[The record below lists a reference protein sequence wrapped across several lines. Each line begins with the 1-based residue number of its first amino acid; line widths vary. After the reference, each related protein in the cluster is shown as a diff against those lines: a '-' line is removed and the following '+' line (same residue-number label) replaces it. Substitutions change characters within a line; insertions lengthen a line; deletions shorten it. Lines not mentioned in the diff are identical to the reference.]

1 MANGLLVSY
10 AGSPYAFSSL
20 FPDNGLASLAAVLRA
35 EGHECVVWDLNTAET
50 MARTVP
56 PETRRALGDLLP
68 RLAGAPAP
76 APADLERLVALS
88 RRVDAQGSPVADDLA
103 ARLVDHC
110 RSRRVDFVGFKLWNG
125 DGYEGSL
132 RLAARLRAACPGV
145 RLFAGGP
152 AVHYCSDIV
161 QSDAPLFD
169 AVVDGDG
176 EEAILELARYVEG
189 RRPLGG
195 VPNLVRGARATA
207 PAGSSCDLSTLPLP
221 EYGPEVYPAIA
232 RGEKIRLFC
241 IDESRGCPM
250 GCAFCINRCIEGTKW
265 RTRTPDQVVTEIRAL
280 RSHFGTRAFRLA
292 GTYSPPELLTGICER
307 LIAQEL
313 DIQFGAFLHA
323 GAVDEAL
330 VSSLKAAGCF
340 GLFVGAE
347 SGSTAI
353 LKRAMHKSLSGEALR
368 HALDACLRAGLFVAA
383 SFIFP
388 APFETAATES
398 ETKRLLLEVFGPHAQ
413 AAVNVG
419 FPGLVPRTRWWTERD
434 RYGFAL
440 DVDDDAYRRLILR
453 YKIRHL
459 LPPSL
464 WPELPY
470 TLGGQ
475 RQADLAQ
482 RSGALQ
488 RWVRDQGIG
497 INLADHDAQV
507 GAALGQPARDFGD
520 RLRRLFVTGDAEGL
534 QALVDESNRALSC
547 PAGA

>member
-35 EGHECVVWDLNTAET
+35 AGHECSVWDLNTADT
-50 MARTVP
+50 MARMVP
-56 PETRRALGDLLP
+56 PDTHRALVDLLP
-68 RLAGAPAP
+68 RFVGVPAP
-76 APADLERLVALS
+76 EDLQQLVALS
-88 RRVDAQGSPVADDLA
+88 RRVDAQGSKVADDLA
-103 ARLVDHC
+103 AKLVDHC
-110 RSRRVDFVGFKLWNG
+110 RARRVDFVGFKLWNG

-132 RLAARLRAACPGV
+132 RIAERLRSEVPGV

-161 QSDAPLFD
+161 LADTPLFD

-176 EEAILELARYVEG
+176 EEAIVELARYVEG
-189 RRPLGG
+189 KRPLSG
-195 VPNLVRGARATA
+195 VPNLVLPSGVTTSA
-207 PAGSSCDLSTLPLP
+207 SSTSDLSTLPVP
-221 EYGPEVYPAIA
+221 EYGPEVYPAIS
-232 RGEKIRLFC
+232 RGEKITLFC

-265 RTRTPDQVVTEIRAL
+265 RTRTPEQVVSENRSLRA
-280 RSHFGTRAFRLA
+280 RFGTRAFRLA
-292 GTYSPPELLTGICER
+292 GTYSPPELLTAICER
-307 LIAQEL
+307 LTAEKL

-323 GAVDEAL
+323 RAVDDAL
-330 VSSLKAAGCF
+330 VSTLKDAGCF

-347 SGSTAI
+347 SGSTVI
-353 LKRAMHKSLSGEALR
+353 LKRAMHKSLSAETLR
-368 HALDACLRAGLFVAA
+368 AGLESCLRAGLFVAA

-388 APFETAATES
+388 APFETPETEA
-398 ETKRLLLEVFGPHAQ
+398 ETKRLILDVFAPHQ
-413 AAVNVG
+413 HSAVNVG

-434 RYGFAL
+434 RYGFSL
-440 DVDDDAYRRLILR
+440 DVDDDAYRRLVLR

-475 RQADLAQ
+475 RQSDLAK
-482 RSGALQ
+482 RCGDLQ

-507 GAALGQPARDFGD
+507 GAALGQPPRDFGD
-520 RLRRLFVTGDAEGL
+520 RLRRLFFTGDAEGL
-534 QALVDESNRALSC
+534 QALVEQSNRAVSS
-547 PAGA
+547 PPSA